1 MLISSQIAYFFILN
15 DFGQNRSGLAK
26 MAQCFF
32 CCKQGTLNF
41 DVYFYS
47 AKVVKIRLCH
57 KMKDRKKYGDNQ
69 NELHAR
75 HAV

>member
-1 MLISSQIAYFFILN
+1 MLLVKT
-15 DFGQNRSGLAK
+15 GLVLAK

-32 CCKQGTLNF
+32 AANRVLNF

-47 AKVVKIRLCH
+47 AKVVKMHLCH
-57 KMKDRKKYGDNQ
+57 KMKDREKYGDNQ
-69 NELHAR
+69 NEFHAR

>member
-41 DVYFYS
+41 SESIYFS
-47 AKVVKIRLCH
+47 QCC
-57 KMKDRKKYGDNQ
+57 KDTF
-69 NELHAR
+69 
-75 HAV
+75 VS

>member
-32 CCKQGTLNF
+32 AANRVLNF

-47 AKVVKIRLCH
+47 AKVVKMHLCH
-57 KMKDRKKYGDNQ
+57 KMKDREKYGDNQ